1 MLFFV
6 QVFPTL
12 IEHVEHDIDRTA
24 LNKGVQHLNSSSVR
38 LVFNVVGLNEQI
50 VVCRQKQI
58 WAVALPPAS
67 LFIMSG
73 LLRKSAT
80 RLDELK

>member
-6 QVFPTL
+6 QVSPTL
-12 IEHVEHDIDRTA
+12 IEHVEHDIDRTV
-24 LNKGVQHLNSSSVR
+24 LNKRVQHLNSSSER
-38 LVFNVVGLNEQI
+38 LVFNVGLNEQI

-73 LLRKSAT
+73 LLRKGAT
-80 RLDELK
+80 RLDELN

>member
-6 QVFPTL
+6 QVSPTL
-12 IEHVEHDIDRTA
+12 IEHVEHDIDRTV
-24 LNKGVQHLNSSSVR
+24 LNKRVQHLNSSSER
-38 LVFNVVGLNEQI
+38 LVFNVGLNEQI

-67 LFIMSG
+67 LFIMSV
-73 LLRKSAT
+73 LLRKGAA
-80 RLDELK
+80 RLDELN